1 MADLIINQK
10 TSGHVKLCM
19 YVLKARDGLSVL
31 VQTLRLCI
39 LEKALIDCCLWIL
52 QAFLYDLHHI
62 QIFEPIPQCLAQ
74 NLTI

>member
-1 MADLIINQK
+1 
-10 TSGHVKLCM
+10 M

-62 QIFEPIPQCLAQ
+62 QIFEPIPQVSGPESDYMTRADDASYYLW
-74 NLTI
+74 